1 MTTFINDLRYAF
13 RQLRK
18 SPGFTV
24 TAVLTLALGI
34 GATTAIF
41 SLIQAVLLHPAGI
54 GDPARVVALRA
65 RYTRLNLA
73 NIGISVPDFADAR
86 SLKNQVEYAALDQS
100 GSFNS
105 MVDGRT
111 EHVTSANVSWQW
123 FNVLGAR
130 PILGR
135 TFTAEEDQPHADHEV
150 VLSYGM
156 WQRAFGGQK
165 DAIGK
170 TMLLDQQAYRVI
182 GVMRS
187 DFDWPRGR
195 DVWVPL
201 ALAPEAYNPDQRFN
215 ESYDGIARLQ
225 PGVNVAQLNAGLQ
238 SKAEEVTRNIGFSR
252 EAGWGMFAVPYTEL
266 VAGQLRTPLYVL
278 LGVVLAILLIACAN
292 VAGLFLARG
301 AGRSREMVIRTAFG
315 APAWRLVRQLLVET
329 LLLAGTAT
337 LLGVLIGPP
346 FGRLLLWMVPR
357 DLAAGFD
364 VRTAPAV
371 LAFAAVAGLLT
382 AVISGLAPALRIVHG
397 HKQLRLHEG
406 VRNAT
411 VSAERQRLRAVLVIT
426 EVALSLL
433 LLTGT
438 GLFLSSLR
446 QLQQVNPGFDSRG
459 VLTGAVSLGGARYQD
474 KKDQQANFITA
485 VTDQLTAQPGVQA
498 ASAIFPLP
506 FSGANPS
513 ASFSIKD
520 RPTGPNDP
528 GPHSYRAWATP
539 GYLRV
544 MRIPLRAGRWFTT
557 EDRQGTAP
565 VVVIDENLARVY
577 WPGQNPIGHY
587 LRFGR
592 NTAWSQ
598 VIGVVGHVRLTSLA
612 EDTGKGTVYQDYAQN
627 PVPMAAFVVRTDR
640 DPYALKSTLQRS
652 VAAIDATQTV
662 FDMDTLHSLVQE
674 SLTVHR
680 LIVWL
685 LSGFAFLALTL
696 AIIGIYGLISYTAAQ
711 RTTEIG
717 IRMALGA
724 ERVQIVGMVLQSA
737 AKLMAAGLV
746 LGIVLSFLARSLLI
760 RLFANLDAASFLSF
774 ALPVL
779 ALATA
784 GLLAA
789 LIPALRAASI
799 DPMQALRS
807 E

>member
-1 MTTFINDLRYAF
+1 MITTIFNDLRYAF

-18 SPGFTV
+18 SPGFTL

-54 GDPARVVALRA
+54 GDPGRVVALRA
-65 RYTRLNLA
+65 RYTHLNLP
-73 NIGISVPDFADAR
+73 NIGVSVPDFADAR
-86 SLKNQVEYAALDQS
+86 SLKDQVEYAALAQS

-105 MVDGRT
+105 MVDGKT
-111 EHVTSANVSWQW
+111 QHVDAANVSWQW
-123 FNVLGAR
+123 FNVLGAK

-135 TFTAEEDQPHADHEV
+135 TFTADEDQPHADHEV

-165 DAIGK
+165 NAIGK

-215 ESYDGIARLQ
+215 ENYDGIARLQ

-238 SKAEEVTRNIGFSR
+238 SKAQVVTRNIRFSR
-252 EAGWGMFAVPYTEL
+252 ESGWGMFSVPYTEL
-266 VAGQLRTPLYVL
+266 AAGQLRTPLYVL

-301 AGRSREMVIRTAFG
+301 AAHSREMVIRTAFG

-346 FGRLLLWMVPR
+346 FAKLLLWLVPR

-364 VRTAPAV
+364 VRTEPTV
-371 LAFAAVAGLLT
+371 LAFAAAAGLLT
-382 AVISGLAPALRIVHG
+382 AVISGLAPALRIVQG
-397 HKQLRLHEG
+397 HKLLRLHEG

-411 VSAERQRLRAVLVIT
+411 VSAERQRIRAVLVIT

-446 QLQQVNPGFDSRG
+446 QLQQVNPGFESKG
-459 VLTGAVSLGGARYQD
+459 VLSGTVNLGGAQYQNN
-474 KKDQQANFITA
+474 KDRQSTFITA
-485 VTDQLTAQPGVQA
+485 VTNQLAAQPGVQA
-498 ASAIFPLP
+498 ASAVFPLP
-506 FSGANPS
+506 FSGATPS
-513 ASFSIKD
+513 ASFAIEG
-520 RPTGPNDP
+520 RPNGPNDP
-528 GPHSYRAWATP
+528 GPHSYRAWVTP

-544 MRIPLRAGRWFTT
+544 MRIPLRTGRWFTS
-557 EDRQGTAP
+557 EDRRGTAP
-565 VVVIDENLARVY
+565 VVVIDENLARDY
-577 WPGQNPIGHY
+577 WPGQNAIGHY
-587 LRFGR
+587 LRFDGP
-592 NTAWSQ
+592 AWSQ
-598 VIGVVGHVRLTSLA
+598 VIGVVGHVRLSSLA
-612 EDTGKGTVYQDYAQN
+612 EDTGKGIVYQAYAQS

-640 DPYALKSTLQRS
+640 DPYALRNTLQRS
-652 VAAIDATQTV
+652 VATIDPTQTV
-662 FDMDTLHSLVQE
+662 FNIDTLHSLVQE
-674 SLTVHR
+674 SLTGRR

-696 AIIGIYGLISYTAAQ
+696 AVIGIYGLISYTAAQ

-724 ERVQIVGMVLQSA
+724 ERVQIVAMVLQSA
-737 AKLMAAGLV
+737 AKLLAAGLF
-746 LGIVLSFLARSLLI
+746 LGVVLSFLACSLLI
-760 RLFANLDAASFLSF
+760 RFFANLDAAILLSF
-774 ALPVL
+774 SLPVV

-789 LIPALRAASI
+789 LIPAIRAASI

>member
-1 MTTFINDLRYAF
+1 
-13 RQLRK
+13 
-18 SPGFTV
+18 
-24 TAVLTLALGI
+24 
-34 GATTAIF
+34 
-41 SLIQAVLLHPAGI
+41 
-54 GDPARVVALRA
+54 
-65 RYTRLNLA
+65 
-73 NIGISVPDFADAR
+73 
-86 SLKNQVEYAALDQS
+86 
-100 GSFNS
+100 
-105 MVDGRT
+105 
-111 EHVTSANVSWQW
+111 
-123 FNVLGAR
+123 
-130 PILGR
+130 
-135 TFTAEEDQPHADHEV
+135 
-150 VLSYGM
+150 
-156 WQRAFGGQK
+156 
-165 DAIGK
+165 
-170 TMLLDQQAYRVI
+170 
-182 GVMRS
+182 
-187 DFDWPRGR
+187 
-195 DVWVPL
+195 
-201 ALAPEAYNPDQRFN
+201 
-215 ESYDGIARLQ
+215 
-225 PGVNVAQLNAGLQ
+225 
-238 SKAEEVTRNIGFSR
+238 
-252 EAGWGMFAVPYTEL
+252 
-266 VAGQLRTPLYVL
+266 
-278 LGVVLAILLIACAN
+278 
-292 VAGLFLARG
+292 
-301 AGRSREMVIRTAFG
+301 
-315 APAWRLVRQLLVET
+315 
-329 LLLAGTAT
+329 
-337 LLGVLIGPP
+337 
-346 FGRLLLWMVPR
+346 
-357 DLAAGFD
+357 
-364 VRTAPAV
+364 
-371 LAFAAVAGLLT
+371 
-382 AVISGLAPALRIVHG
+382 
-397 HKQLRLHEG
+397 
-406 VRNAT
+406 
-411 VSAERQRLRAVLVIT
+411 
-426 EVALSLL
+426 
-433 LLTGT
+433 
-438 GLFLSSLR
+438 
-446 QLQQVNPGFDSRG
+446 
-459 VLTGAVSLGGARYQD
+459 
-474 KKDQQANFITA
+474 
-485 VTDQLTAQPGVQA
+485 
-498 ASAIFPLP
+498 
-506 FSGANPS
+506 
-513 ASFSIKD
+513 
-520 RPTGPNDP
+520 
-528 GPHSYRAWATP
+528 
-539 GYLRV
+539 

-577 WPGQNPIGHY
+577 WPGQNAIGHY

-592 NTAWSQ
+592 TTAWSQ